1 MADSDDGHQQ
11 SRSTAQRTAEC
22 TLPDEGE
29 GRNIRQKVGGDGGD
43 GWDEV
48 QLALQL
54 IRDTDGVSSEWHD
67 PEATRQLQ
75 PSGWTSFYKNWDK
88 KVLSGAVVPTCVID
102 FPFADRPTPTNPHGL
117 NLQGDDRH
125 LERMYCFKEVD
136 EDTRVVIHVHTLVR
150 WGDRGKLHPNSRA
163 RKVTSVNVRHAK
175 NISGQF
181 QQDGG
186 GFSLGVVPVD
196 GTLRSDWRRRF
207 NRGLGGQLEWVWA
220 DPKSFPASENRQ
232 RAASSYQEVR
242 GVIKLGES
250 LLQSGALWAE
260 TTNLAQTQ
268 QIMRG
273 QGEMVECEVVGIAGG
288 QAGGV
293 ALSRVRARR
302 ALILSVERY
311 ESAALAGLANVD
323 NDANLLKRTLQKL
336 GWDVKV
342 VQDAGLDDAEEAI
355 GRFAESVAGSG
366 DACLFAFIGH
376 GAEVSG
382 SVFLVPRDAKFRGEY
397 RETSDLEKHVSRKCI
412 RFAEVQATFA
422 RHRGAPSDAEATVFV
437 LDCCRDGMS
446 CAVTGAGR
454 GIGLQKAGAGA
465 AARAEVKN
473 AFVIFS
479 TSSGRVAG
487 DGRAGEGGPFMNVF
501 TSELEKEGQQV
512 TDVTM
517 HTRRRM
523 LASSAQCQLAQDEST
538 LTAHLY
544 FNGHA
549 RKSPADTPLTS
560 AEAEPV
566 RRDSRVVYGVDPED
580 VGAFQARDAELG
592 KLREWAEDRGDAS
605 KKRMLV
611 HGLGGMGKT
620 TLGKM
625 FAARAAADG
634 VKEAVL
640 FLSLTDGSC
649 LGVYSGLAE
658 ALGAKGDSDFQGMK
672 EEELRAL
679 VHRLLMSEEW
689 RGKWVV
695 VLDDLPDPQE
705 ERAKWIA
712 RDFPFGSG
720 KTLVTSR
727 SPGWAKEGGA
737 GKWEQLALQGM
748 TEEEACAWVVS
759 RRGKWAGDAAGVLE
773 LVRKLERLPLA
784 IEQAAAFAE
793 EYFMESPAEY
803 LAAQAES
810 SSALQREWEKRSRSS
825 GEYPWSFA
833 EVISM
838 TCETLEA
845 DRRG

>member
-1 MADSDDGHQQ
+1 
-11 SRSTAQRTAEC
+11 
-22 TLPDEGE
+22 
-29 GRNIRQKVGGDGGD
+29 
-43 GWDEV
+43 
-48 QLALQL
+48 
-54 IRDTDGVSSEWHD
+54 
-67 PEATRQLQ
+67 
-75 PSGWTSFYKNWDK
+75 
-88 KVLSGAVVPTCVID
+88 
-102 FPFADRPTPTNPHGL
+102 
-117 NLQGDDRH
+117 
-125 LERMYCFKEVD
+125 
-136 EDTRVVIHVHTLVR
+136 
-150 WGDRGKLHPNSRA
+150 
-163 RKVTSVNVRHAK
+163 VTSVNVRHAR
-175 NISGQF
+175 NVSGQF

-196 GTLRSDWRRRF
+196 GKLRSDWRKRF
-207 NRGLGGQLEWVWA
+207 NGGRGKQLEWMWA
-220 DPKSFPASENRQ
+220 DPNSFPTSENRQ
-232 RAASSYQEVR
+232 RAETSYAEVR
-242 GVIKLGES
+242 AVIKLGES

-288 QAGGV
+288 QLGG
-293 ALSRVRARR
+293 ALSRVGARR
-302 ALILSVERY
+302 ALIVAVEKY

-336 GWDVKV
+336 GWGVEV
-342 VQDAGLDDAEEAI
+342 VQNVGLDDAEEAI

-366 DACLFAFIGH
+366 DACLLAFIGH
-376 GAEVSG
+376 GVEVSG
-382 SVFLVPRDAKFRGEY
+382 SVFLVPRDAKLRGEY
-397 RETSDLEKHVSRKCI
+397 RDTSELERDVSRKCI
-412 RFAEVQATFA
+412 RFADVQETFA
-422 RHRGAPSDAEATVFV
+422 RHRGGAPADAEATVFV

-465 AARAEVKN
+465 AARAEVPN
-473 AFVIFS
+473 AFVVFS
-479 TSSGRVAG
+479 TSSGRTAG
-487 DGRAGEGGPFMNVF
+487 DGRAGVGGPFMNVF

-544 FNGHA
+544 FNGHS
-549 RKSPADTPLTS
+549 RKLPADVPPLTS
-560 AEAEPV
+560 AEAAEPV
-566 RRDSRVVYGVDPED
+566 KRISRVMFGVDLED

-592 KLREWAEDRGDAS
+592 KLREWAEDGGGAS

-611 HGLGGMGKT
+611 HGMGGMGKT
-620 TLGKM
+620 TIGKM

-640 FLSLTDGSC
+640 FLSLTDGSSV
-649 LGVYSGLAE
+649 GVYSGLAE

-679 VHRLLMSEEW
+679 VHRLLSSDEW

-705 ERAKWIA
+705 ERAKWITG
-712 RDFPFGSG
+712 DFPFGSG

-727 SPGWAKEGGA
+727 SPGWAEEGGA

-748 TEEEACAWVVS
+748 TEEQACTWVVG
-759 RRGKWAGDAAGVLE
+759 RVGQWAGEEVGVLE
-773 LVRKLERLPLA
+773 LVRNLECLPLA
-784 IEQAAAFAE
+784 IEQAAAFANT
-793 EYFMESPAEY
+793 YGMKSPARY
-803 LAAQAES
+803 LAEQVRLVSKLIRAFCGS
-810 SSALQREWEKRSRSS
+810 
-825 GEYPWSFA
+825 
-833 EVISM
+833 
-838 TCETLEA
+838 
-845 DRRG
+845 